1 MDGGNIGAYA
11 GSGSTVLFLRGRE
24 KRGCL
29 MKNVLM
35 EEIRGP
41 SFSCGH
47 IFIFSFSE
55 NARMLPFL
63 SAGTLLA
70 KIFIRMDRMAFVEY
84 IVQKNGLCKPFFMY
98 YITADRQVLPAVR
111 KELRQNPEGN
121 RVPNCPLL

>member
-1 MDGGNIGAYA
+1 
-11 GSGSTVLFLRGRE
+11 
-24 KRGCL
+24 

-47 IFIFSFSE
+47 IFIFTFSE

-84 IVQKNGLCKPFFMY
+84 IVQKNGLRKPFFCTILLLTGRFFRRFGKSY
-98 YITADRQVLPAVR
+98 VR
-111 KELRQNPEGN
+111 TRKGIGFQIARFFN
-121 RVPNCPLL
+121 RC

>member
-1 MDGGNIGAYA
+1 
-11 GSGSTVLFLRGRE
+11 
-24 KRGCL
+24 

-70 KIFIRMDRMAFVEY
+70 KIFIRMIEWH
-84 IVQKNGLCKPFFMY
+84 
-98 YITADRQVLPAVR
+98 
-111 KELRQNPEGN
+111 
-121 RVPNCPLL
+121 LLNI